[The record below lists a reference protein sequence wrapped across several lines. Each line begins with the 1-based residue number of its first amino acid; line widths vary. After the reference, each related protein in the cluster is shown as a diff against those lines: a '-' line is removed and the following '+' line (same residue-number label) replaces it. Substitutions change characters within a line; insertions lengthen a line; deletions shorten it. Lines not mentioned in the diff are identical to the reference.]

1 MIDDRHHQL
10 LAQVAAMY
18 YEQEMTQKAIGSQLG
33 LSRVKVYRLL
43 KQARARE
50 IVQIIINWPLQRDA
64 NLEKSLHQTFDL
76 NEALVLRTTSPSS
89 VSSLLHLGQLAARYL
104 EHILTDGTTMAVC
117 LGRTSYETVH
127 AISPNFQAEVR
138 VAQAVGSM
146 PFGRQEIDSA
156 TLARELA
163 QKLSGEVSYLTSPL
177 MGDSIEASE
186 VIRNQRDI
194 KRTLKVAQQADVALT
209 GVGNLD
215 PAISGFSQA
224 GFISATECFISAT
237 ELDALTATGAVG
249 DMAGQIYN
257 LDGELHPCA
266 YNRRVIGITL
276 AELKRIPMTIA
287 VAMGQR
293 KAKAILGGL
302 RTGAIDV
309 LCTDDQAANE
319 VLRLNGTDLDHRSL
333 AGREINRL

>member
-1 MIDDRHHQL
+1 

-224 GFISATECFISAT
+224 GFISATE
-237 ELDALTATGAVG
+237 LDALTATGAVG